1 MEQRV
6 ATNPINAT
14 AQGKIVNLSPNRHHR
29 FSFYRDPFTNCFG
42 ETRYIGAQFIE
53 NERAGSARRQN
64 PGRAH
69 HLQRALRSNS
79 IEGIVQQFLL
89 NVIAIERMQRERFA
103 IFHFFAFA
111 WKLYSKAV
119 THKKFRGMGK
129 EFHQSRHLDFA
140 PFLPWLAQRF
150 IKKWRRLKPTLSR
163 DNSCGAIVRGVTEQL
178 SVRLKISRT
187 ERLQRMSANG
197 VVDLCFEILHNIIEQ
212 LAHQH
217 TRREWLVVARRLP
230 NITEIKNFARG
241 KKTLAEKR

>member
-29 FSFYRDPFTNCFG
+29 FSFYRDPFTDCFG

-69 HLQRALRSNS
+69 HLKRALRSNS
-79 IEGIVQQFLL
+79 IECIVQQFLL
-89 NVIAIERMQRERFA
+89 NVIAIERMQREGFA

-111 WKLYSKAV
+111 WKLYPKAV
-119 THKKFRGMGK
+119 PHKKFRRMGK
-129 EFHQSRHLDFA
+129 EFHQPRHLHFV
-140 PFLPWLAQRF
+140 PLLLWLAQRF
-150 IKKWRRLKPTLSR
+150 IKKWRRLQPAFSR
-163 DNSCGAIVRGVTEQL
+163 DNSRRAIVRGVTEQL
-178 SVRLKISRT
+178 PVRLKISWT
-187 ERLQRMSANG
+187 ESLQWMSDNE
-197 VVDLCFEILHNIIEQ
+197 VVDFCFEILHNKIEQ

-217 TRREWLVVARRLP
+217 ARRKRLVVAQGLP
-230 NITEIKNFARG
+230 DVTEIKNSA
-241 KKTLAEKR
+241 